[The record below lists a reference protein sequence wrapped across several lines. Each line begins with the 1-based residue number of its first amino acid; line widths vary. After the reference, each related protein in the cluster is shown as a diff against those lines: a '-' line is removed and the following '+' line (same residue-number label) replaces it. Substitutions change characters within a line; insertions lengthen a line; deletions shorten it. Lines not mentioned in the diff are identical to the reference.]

1 MSRLAGALLAAILA
15 GVQEAKTPE
24 KVDLL
29 QGLDFK
35 KDAVL
40 GKWAFEEKVLVAPT
54 VRFGRLQLPY
64 RPPEEY
70 DVRLV
75 AERKAG
81 ADSIVLGLVGKGR
94 QFAVVIDAF
103 AKDPSSG
110 VDRVDGKAFPDNETK
125 HPGRVVENGKKVE
138 IRVSVRKDRLT
149 VTLVGKP
156 LVDWKAD
163 WSRVSLFEDWAV
175 PDTGA
180 LFLGAW
186 TAPWH
191 VHALELTPIT
201 GEGRRT
207 R

>member
-1 MSRLAGALLAAILA
+1 MSRLAGALLAAVLA
-15 GVQEAKTPE
+15 AAQEAKVPE

-54 VRFGRLQLPY
+54 VRFGRLQIPY
-64 RPPEEY
+64 QPPEEY

-81 ADSIVLGLVGKGR
+81 TDSIVLGLVGKGR

-103 AKDPSSG
+103 AKDPFSG

-125 HPGRVVENGKKVE
+125 HAGRVVENGKKVE
-138 IRVSVRKDRLT
+138 IRASVRKDRLT
-149 VTLVGKP
+149 ITLDGKP

-163 WSRVSLFEDWAV
+163 WSRVSLFEDWEV
-175 PDTGA
+175 PDKGA
-180 LFLGAW
+180 LFLGSW

-191 VHALELTPIT
+191 VHALELTPVT